1 MCGIFGCVGKIE
13 KEDAYACIERIKHR
27 GPDAMN
33 IQQVEGATLAHA
45 RLSIIDTSELANQPF
60 TDITQRYYIVFN
72 GEIYNFIELRREL
85 ENKGYIFTTQSD
97 TEVLLYSYIE
107 WGEEFQNKCNGM
119 WALAIWDDYEKKLFL
134 SRDRFG
140 VKPLYICFS
149 DDNLYFASEMK
160 AFFPIMKEIEP
171 NLSLLNNGNFL
182 GWEISD
188 DCVIKKIGKF
198 PAGHCAT
205 YYKQVY
211 TVKKWWNLLDNLI
224 EVPSKYEDQVELFRE
239 IFLDSCSIRMRSD
252 VPIGTALS
260 GGIDSSAVIGGMK
273 QMHSKHNSE
282 RVSKDWQHAFVASLS
297 GTEIDE
303 TKYAKIASDYV
314 GIDCNLVE
322 IDSKVDVLEL
332 MRYLYICEVPYLTV
346 PIPFIT
352 TYKKIRESG
361 IKVTLDG
368 HGADELFAGYGTG
381 LLAACYD
388 VGFESDKIDAL
399 LKQYNEMCLVE
410 SRQTISK
417 ENFIR
422 CAIGN
427 NNQFYKKIR
436 NDKLDCV
443 NKSLYYETTCS
454 TLPTLLRCY
463 DRYSMANGLEIRMPF
478 MDYRIVSFAFSIP
491 WTSKIRSGYSKAI
504 VRDMARPFM
513 DQRILN
519 RKDKIGFAAPMVD
532 WLKGDWKEFILD
544 TINSKDFYE
553 SDLVNSLDIC
563 IDYNEFLNKTDNC
576 LYDGERIWQKIV
588 PYLWFKSIKES
599 V

>member
-252 VPIGTALS
+252 VPIGTAL
-260 GGIDSSAVIGGMK
+260 K
-273 QMHSKHNSE
+273 
-282 RVSKDWQHAFVASLS
+282 
-297 GTEIDE
+297 
-303 TKYAKIASDYV
+303 
-314 GIDCNLVE
+314 LV
-322 IDSKVDVLEL
+322 
-332 MRYLYICEVPYLTV
+332 P
-346 PIPFIT
+346 
-352 TYKKIRESG
+352 
-361 IKVTLDG
+361 
-368 HGADELFAGYGTG
+368 
-381 LLAACYD
+381 
-388 VGFESDKIDAL
+388 
-399 LKQYNEMCLVE
+399 
-410 SRQTISK
+410 
-417 ENFIR
+417 
-422 CAIGN
+422 
-427 NNQFYKKIR
+427 
-436 NDKLDCV
+436 
-443 NKSLYYETTCS
+443 
-454 TLPTLLRCY
+454 
-463 DRYSMANGLEIRMPF
+463 
-478 MDYRIVSFAFSIP
+478 SFF
-491 WTSKIRSGYSKAI
+491 
-504 VRDMARPFM
+504 
-513 DQRILN
+513 Q
-519 RKDKIGFAAPMVD
+519 
-532 WLKGDWKEFILD
+532 
-544 TINSKDFYE
+544 
-553 SDLVNSLDIC
+553 
-563 IDYNEFLNKTDNC
+563 
-576 LYDGERIWQKIV
+576 
-588 PYLWFKSIKES
+588 
-599 V
+599 